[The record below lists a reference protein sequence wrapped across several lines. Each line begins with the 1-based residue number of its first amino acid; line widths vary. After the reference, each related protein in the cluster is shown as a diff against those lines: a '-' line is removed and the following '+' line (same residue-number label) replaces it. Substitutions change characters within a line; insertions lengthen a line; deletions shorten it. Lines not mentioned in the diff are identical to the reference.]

1 VAAEVTHLRPAAEFF
16 PPAGEIRALR
26 SLWRLRYRHVKE
38 AARTVQHMQKSMI
51 TMNVQLSNTISDLS
65 GTTGLAIIRAILT
78 GERNPE
84 KLAKLRDWRI
94 KASEEEVARSLE
106 GNWREDMLFELRQSV
121 DAYDFIQKQ
130 VAECDQRLQ
139 TLMAELP
146 MREAPAAVP
155 AVEDGVKLPVRKKKS
170 TRNKKNLPRFDLKAE
185 LQRVCGVDLTSIDGI
200 DVMTA
205 QTVVAELGTDF
216 SRWKDE
222 AHLTSWLGLAPCRDI
237 TVARFSSRQHS
248 G

>member
-1 VAAEVTHLRPAAEFF
+1 VPGQCA
-16 PPAGEIRALR
+16 
-26 SLWRLRYRHVKE
+26 
-38 AARTVQHMQKSMI
+38 
-51 TMNVQLSNTISDLS
+51 
-65 GTTGLAIIRAILT
+65 AILT

-84 KLAKLRDWRI
+84 KLAKLRDWRV

-155 AVEDGVKLPVRKKKS
+155 TVGNGVKPPVRKI
-170 TRNKKNLPRFDLKAE
+170 AA
-185 LQRVCGVDLTSIDGI
+185 I
-200 DVMTA
+200 
-205 QTVVAELGTDF
+205 
-216 SRWKDE
+216 
-222 AHLTSWLGLAPCRDI
+222 
-237 TVARFSSRQHS
+237 SRQELLWS
-248 G
+248 GPLPSRSLKPGVPACDETSPANARPLPANLISIRQQ

>member
-1 VAAEVTHLRPAAEFF
+1 
-16 PPAGEIRALR
+16 
-26 SLWRLRYRHVKE
+26 
-38 AARTVQHMQKSMI
+38 MQKSMI

-130 VAECDQRLQ
+130 VAKCDQRLQ

-155 AVEDGVKLPVRKKKS
+155 AVGDGVKPPVRKKKS
-170 TRNKKNLPRFDLKAE
+170 TRNKKNVPRFDLKAE
-185 LQRVCGVDLTSIDGI
+185 LQRVCGVNLTSIDGI

-205 QTVVAELGTDF
+205 QTVVAELGTD
-216 SRWKDE
+216 SADGK
-222 AHLTSWLGLAPCRDI
+222 TKPI
-237 TVARFSSRQHS
+237 
-248 G
+248 